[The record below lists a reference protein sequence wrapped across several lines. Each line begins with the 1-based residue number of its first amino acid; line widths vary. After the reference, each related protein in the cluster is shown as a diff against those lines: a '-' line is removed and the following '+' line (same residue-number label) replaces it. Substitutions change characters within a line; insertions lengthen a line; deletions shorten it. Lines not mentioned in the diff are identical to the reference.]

1 MGSETTYMEGKEGG
15 REREQGEK
23 KGVEREGRGEKK

>member
-1 MGSETTYMEGKEGG
+1 MGSKTTYMEGKEGG

-23 KGVEREGRGEKK
+23 KRVEREGRGGEK